1 MLKFPHAPIKPLRGL
16 LAALALAVCVCL
28 SGGAQA
34 SGGYHLATPAV
45 SAAPSWDR
53 GGPAITARFVWSSA
67 SGVAAAAERW
77 VGSGKFTPFA
87 GPWCA
92 DAASAW
98 LSEAGKPP
106 LANRM
111 AASALSYGPR
121 GNGAPGDLAVFVG
134 RRGYAYHVGVVVASL
149 GAKVE
154 IISGNWSHR
163 VGRAILPRRGLIFV
177 RT

>member
-1 MLKFPHAPIKPLRGL
+1 MMFLRASL
-16 LAALALAVCVCL
+16 TAIFALACLCL
-28 SGGAQA
+28 SGPTYANGRA
-34 SGGYHLATPAV
+34 
-45 SAAPSWDR
+45 
-53 GGPAITARFVWSSA
+53 GPAIQTAEAPAWNRGAPMMAGRAVWA
-67 SGVAAAAERW
+67 
-77 VGSGKFTPFA
+77 VGSSVVAEIANRYVGAAKFTGLPGA
-87 GPWCA
+87 WCA
-92 DAASAW
+92 DAVSAW

-149 GAKVE
+149 GDQVE
-154 IISGNWSHR
+154 VVSGNWSRR
-163 VGRAILPRRGLIFV
+163 VGRTVVSRRVLVFV